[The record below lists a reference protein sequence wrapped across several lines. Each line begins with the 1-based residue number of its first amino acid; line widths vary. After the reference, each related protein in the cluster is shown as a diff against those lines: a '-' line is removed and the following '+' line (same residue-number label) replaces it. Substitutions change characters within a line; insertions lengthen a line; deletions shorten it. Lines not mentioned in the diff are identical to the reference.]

1 MGKVLSD
8 AQIARY
14 RAEGYLF
21 PIDVLS
27 AEEAARARAAL
38 EAHEARFGGEL
49 PKALRHKPHLTMRW
63 ADELIHHPRILDAV
77 EDVIGPDILCW
88 ESVIF
93 AKGPKT
99 PDYIAWHQ
107 DITYWGLGSDDVVTA
122 WVALSPSTVESGCMR
137 VVPGTHTRE
146 VVPHRDTYAKENL
159 LSRGQ
164 EIAVE
169 VGEEQAV
176 DIVLRPGQMSLHHV
190 KIFHGSFQNRSA
202 DRRIG
207 FVIRY
212 IPPHVR
218 QVVGAADSA
227 MLVRGRDTAGH
238 FELERR
244 PVADLD
250 PDQLAY
256 HERLRAQRMAV
267 LMRPV

>member
-1 MGKVLSD
+1 MGEVLSD

-38 EAHEARFGGEL
+38 ERHEARFGGEL

-146 VVPHRDTYAKENL
+146 VVPHRDTYAEENL

-190 KIFHGSFQNRSA
+190 KIFHGSFQNRSD

-207 FVIRY
+207 FAIRY

-256 HERLRAQRMAV
+256 HERLRGQRMAV